1 MQIKTLKSIYKE
13 NLQLSKNKI
22 NLNSLR
28 QNFIIDI
35 YFSIFFSHLLKK
47 IYLFYIF
54 KETDMNEITF

>member
-47 IYLFYIF
+47 NYLFYIF